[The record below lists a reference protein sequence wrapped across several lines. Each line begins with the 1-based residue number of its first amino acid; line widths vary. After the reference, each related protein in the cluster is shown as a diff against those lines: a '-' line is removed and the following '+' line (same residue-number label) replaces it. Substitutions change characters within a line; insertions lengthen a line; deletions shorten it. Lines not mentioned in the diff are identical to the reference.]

1 MGWRINCIRIKNFK
15 FFRDE
20 FVLNVEGKHLLLYG
34 ENGSGKSS
42 IYWSFYTHYQ
52 SCYKQPRPEDA
63 QKYFM
68 VGNDQNLRNRF
79 CTDADGSSIVI
90 DFISDD
96 HRIKTFEDSNVRC
109 NTTAEDDLFMNFT
122 SGSSSFMNYKFLS
135 SIFDFKNSEIPEIFT
150 IFKSDIFPALVFSP
164 SPFFV
169 HIDGNLPKHVT
180 TADYWW
186 KYLDEN
192 LKKLKKGR
200 NPKYILKTSDEF
212 KRYENLLSEFNR
224 QMGETITLIE
234 EKTNGKL
241 EHDFNLGSKIQII
254 YRPAYIKG
262 QKVGP
267 ETDINLKLCPPQIIV
282 KAKIANNRLSEAHKD
297 VVHPRSFFNE
307 ASLTCM
313 AIAMRFAVVDVMYQG
328 DENVA
333 SALFLDDLL
342 ISLDMS
348 TRLSVVD
355 VILAYQEKYQI
366 MLFTHDYAF
375 YDIFKSRIG
384 DMGKKSD
391 WLFREMYRKDET
403 LALIPTPL
411 ILDDDSAYAKALAY
425 YCKNDYAASA
435 NALRRECEEQMKRL
449 LPYNKTITESEN
461 GCMRTMPQKLAKM
474 IDSLKD
480 FYKSIGM
487 PNPTPNLHLY
497 RERILNPLSHYD
509 VRTSIYK
516 NELKKAIDEVHIFQ
530 DIAIERIV
538 PIGECDINVF
548 YQITMDNRGVH
559 IHNKFNFCDEWLKYS
574 YAGLDYYTKPHIL
587 VRDTDVREVTIGKVY
602 PLGSIFNRMCKIAY
616 GTENPEIYPDIRDV
630 VVKVAD

>member
-1 MGWRINCIRIKNFK
+1 MSWRINNIRIKNFK
-15 FFRDE
+15 FFKDE
-20 FVLNVEGKHLLLYG
+20 FVLKVNGKHLLLYG

-52 SCYKQPRPEDA
+52 SCYKSPTLEDA
-63 QKYFM
+63 QKYF
-68 VGNDQNLRNRF
+68 VAGNDQNLRNRF
-79 CTDADGSSIVI
+79 GTDAESSSIVI
-90 DFISDD
+90 EYISDD
-96 HRIKTFEDSNVRC
+96 HRTKNYEDSDVRC
-109 NTTAEDDLFMNFT
+109 NTTAGDDMFMNFA

-135 SIFDFKNSEIPEIFT
+135 SIFDFKNSEKPEIFA
-150 IFKSDIFPALVFSP
+150 IFKSDIFPALVFRA

-169 HIDGNLPKHVT
+169 HIDGSVPEHAT

-192 LKKLKKGR
+192 LKNLRRGE

-212 KRYENLLSEFNR
+212 KRYVKLLGEFNK
-224 QMGETITLIE
+224 QIKETITLIE
-234 EKTNGKL
+234 EKTNRKID
-241 EHDFNLGSKIQII
+241 HDFHLDSRLEISYG
-254 YRPAYIKG
+254 PAYIEG

-282 KAKIANNRLSEAHKD
+282 RAKITNNDIDEAHKN
-297 VVHPRSFFNE
+297 VAHPRSFYNE
-307 ASLTCM
+307 ATLTCM
-313 AIAMRFAVVDVMYQG
+313 AVAMRFAVVDVMYQG

-348 TRLSVVD
+348 TRLSVID
-355 VILAYQEKYQI
+355 VILAYQDKYQI
-366 MLFTHDYAF
+366 LLFTHDYAF
-375 YDIFKSRIG
+375 YDILKSRIG

-403 LALIPTPL
+403 LASIPTPL
-411 ILDDDSAYAKALAY
+411 ILDDDCAYTKALAY

-449 LPYNKTITESEN
+449 LPYNKTIVESED
-461 GCMRTMPQKLAKM
+461 GCTWSIPQKLAKM

-516 NELKKAIDEVHIFQ
+516 NELKKAIDEVKKLQ
-530 DIAIERIV
+530 DITIERIV
-538 PIGECDINVF
+538 PIMDCGVNVF
-548 YQITMDNRGVH
+548 FQISMDNGDVH

-574 YAGLDYYTKPHIL
+574 YGGQDYYTKPHIL
-587 VRDTDVREVTIGKVY
+587 VRDTDVREFTQGKDYTLNSV
-602 PLGSIFNRMCKIAY
+602 FNRMCKIAY
-616 GTENPEIYPDIRDV
+616 GPDHPELYPQIRTV
-630 VVKVAD
+630 VIKVNG

>member
-1 MGWRINCIRIKNFK
+1 MSWRINSIRIKNFK
-15 FFRDE
+15 FFKDE
-20 FVLNVEGKHLLLYG
+20 FVLNVDGKHLLLYG

-52 SCYKQPRPEDA
+52 SCYKLPIPDDA

-79 CTDADGSSIVI
+79 CNDEDGSSIVI
-90 DFISDD
+90 EFVSDD
-96 HRIKTFEDSNVRC
+96 HRTKTFEDSDVRC
-109 NTTAEDDLFMNFT
+109 NTTTGGDMFMNFT

-135 SIFDFKNSEIPEIFT
+135 SIFDFKNSEEPEIFK
-150 IFKSDIFPALVFSP
+150 IFKSDIFPALVLKTSVHL
-164 SPFFV
+164 V
-169 HIDGNLPKHVT
+169 HIDGNPPEHAT

-192 LKKLKKGR
+192 LKNLKRGE
-200 NPKYILKTSDEF
+200 NPKYILKTSDEY
-212 KRYENLLSEFNR
+212 KRYEKLLGEFNK
-224 QMGETITLIE
+224 QMEDTITLIE

-241 EHDFNLGSKIQII
+241 EHDFHLNNKIQIT
-254 YRPAYIKG
+254 YKPAYIKG

-267 ETDINLKLCPPQIIV
+267 ETDVNLKLCPPQIIV
-282 KAKIANNRLSEAHKD
+282 KAKITSNGLPVAHKD

-307 ASLTCM
+307 ATLTCM
-313 AIAMRFAVVDVMYQG
+313 AVAMRFAVVDVMYQG

-348 TRLSVVD
+348 SRLNVID

-375 YDIFKSRIG
+375 YDILKSRIG
-384 DMGKKSD
+384 DVGKKSD

-403 LALIPTPL
+403 LAHIPTPL
-411 ILDDDSAYAKALAY
+411 ILDDDSAYTKALAY

-435 NALRRECEEQMKRL
+435 NALRRECEEQVKRL
-449 LPYNKTITESEN
+449 LPYNRTITESEE
-461 GCMRTMPQKLAKM
+461 GCTWSIPQTLAKM
-474 IDSLKD
+474 IDDLKD
-480 FYKSIGM
+480 FYRSIGM

-509 VRTSIYK
+509 ARTSIYK
-516 NELKKAIDEVHIFQ
+516 NELKKAIDEVKKFQ

-538 PIGECDINVF
+538 SIRECGVNVF
-548 YQITMDNRGVH
+548 YQITMDNGDIH

-574 YAGLDYYTKPHIL
+574 YDGLDYFTKPHIL
-587 VRDTDVREVTIGKVY
+587 VRDTDVREFTVGKDYTLNSV
-602 PLGSIFNRMCKIAY
+602 FNRMCKIAY
-616 GTENPEIYPDIRDV
+616 GTDHPEIYPKIRDV
-630 VVKVAD
+630 VIKVAD

>member
-1 MGWRINCIRIKNFK
+1 MSWRINSIRIKNFK

-20 FVLNVEGKHLLLYG
+20 FLLNVDGKHLLLYG

-52 SCYKQPRPEDA
+52 SCYKLPTPEDA

-68 VGNDQNLRNRF
+68 FDNDQNLRNRF
-79 CTDADGSSIVI
+79 CNDADGSSII
-90 DFISDD
+90 IEFISDD
-96 HRIKTFEDSNVRC
+96 HRTKSFEDSDVRC
-109 NTTAEDDLFMNFT
+109 NTTAEDDLFMNFS

-135 SIFDFKNSEIPEIFT
+135 SIFDFKNSEKPEIFA
-150 IFKSDIFPALVFSP
+150 IFKSEIFPALVFRP

-169 HIDGNLPKHVT
+169 HIDGNPPAHAT

-192 LKKLKKGR
+192 LKNLKRGK

-212 KRYENLLSEFNR
+212 KRFEKLLGEFNN

-234 EKTNGKL
+234 EKTNRKI
-241 EHDFNLGSKIQII
+241 EHDFHLDNKTQIT
-254 YRPAYIKG
+254 YKPAYIKE

-282 KAKIANNRLSEAHKD
+282 KAEITRHGLPDSHKE

-307 ASLTCM
+307 ATLTCM

-348 TRLSVVD
+348 TRLSVID
-355 VILAYQEKYQI
+355 VILAYQDKYQI
-366 MLFTHDYAF
+366 LLFTHDYAF
-375 YDIFKSRIG
+375 YDILKSRIG
-384 DMGKKSD
+384 DLGNKSE
-391 WLFREMYRKDET
+391 WLFREMYRKDES
-403 LALIPTPL
+403 LAPVPTPL
-411 ILDDDSAYAKALAY
+411 ILDDDSAFTKALAY

-435 NALRRECEEQMKRL
+435 NALRRECEEQMRRL
-449 LPYNKTITESEN
+449 LPFNLTITESEE
-461 GCMRTMPQKLAKM
+461 GCSWSIPQKLAKM
-474 IDSLKD
+474 SDGLKG
-480 FYKSIGM
+480 FYLSIGM

-516 NELKKAIDEVHIFQ
+516 NELKKAIDEVRKLQ
-530 DIAIERIV
+530 DVTIERIV
-538 PIGECDINVF
+538 SISNCGIKVF
-548 YQITMDNRGVH
+548 FEIKMDNMDIH
-559 IHNKFNFCDEWLKYS
+559 IHIKFNFCDEWLKYS
-574 YAGLDYYTKPHIL
+574 YDGQDYYTKPHIL
-587 VRDTDVREVTIGKVY
+587 IRESNMREFTVGKDYTLTSV
-602 PLGSIFNRMCKIAY
+602 FNRMCRFAY
-616 GTENPEIYPDIRDV
+616 GDEHVEMWPEIRTAVNKVDV
-630 VVKVAD
+630 

>member
-1 MGWRINCIRIKNFK
+1 MSWRINTIRIKNFK
-15 FFRDE
+15 FFKDE
-20 FVLNVEGKHLLLYG
+20 FILNVDGKHLLLYG

-52 SCYKQPRPEDA
+52 SCYKLPIPEEA

-79 CTDADGSSIVI
+79 CNDRDGSSII
-90 DFISDD
+90 IEFISDD
-96 HRIKTFEDSNVRC
+96 NRTKTFEDSDVRC
-109 NTTAEDDLFMNFT
+109 NTTTEDDMFMNFT

-135 SIFDFKNSEIPEIFT
+135 SIFDFKNSEKPEIFS
-150 IFKSDIFPALVFSP
+150 IFKSDIFPALVFKP

-169 HIDGNLPKHVT
+169 HIDGTPPAHAT

-192 LKKLKKGR
+192 LKNLRRGG
-200 NPKYILKTSDEF
+200 NPKYILKTSDEY
-212 KRYENLLSEFNR
+212 KRYEKLLGEFNK
-224 QMGETITLIE
+224 QMGDIITLIE
-234 EKTNGKL
+234 EKTNTKI
-241 EHDFNLGSKIQII
+241 EHDFHLDSKIEII

-267 ETDINLKLCPPQIIV
+267 ETDINLRLCPPQIIV
-282 KAKIANNRLSEAHKD
+282 KAKITSNGILDAHKE
-297 VVHPRSFFNE
+297 VAHPRSYFNE
-307 ASLTCM
+307 AMLTCM
-313 AIAMRFAVVDVMYQG
+313 AVAMRFAVVDVMYQG

-348 TRLSVVD
+348 TRLSIID
-355 VILAYQEKYQI
+355 VILAYQQRYQI
-366 MLFTHDYAF
+366 LLFTHDYAF
-375 YDIFKSRIG
+375 YDILKSRIG
-384 DMGKKSD
+384 DMGKKSE

-403 LALIPTPL
+403 IAPIPTTL
-411 ILDDDSAYAKALAY
+411 ILDDDSAYTKALAY

-449 LPYNKTITESEN
+449 LPYNKTITESEE
-461 GCMRTMPQKLAKM
+461 GCTWSMPQKLAKM

-509 VRTSIYK
+509 VRTTIYK
-516 NELKKAIDEVHIFQ
+516 DELKKAIDEVRKFQ
-530 DIAIERIV
+530 NIAIERIV
-538 PIGECDINVF
+538 PISDCDVDVF
-548 YQITMDNRGVH
+548 FKITMDYGDTP
-559 IHNKFNFCDEWLKYS
+559 IYIKFNFCDEWLKYS
-574 YAGLDYYTKPHIL
+574 YDGQNYNTKPHIL
-587 VRDTDVREVTIGKVY
+587 VRETNVREFTVGKDYTLMSV
-602 PLGSIFNRMCKIAY
+602 FNRMCRIAY
-616 GTENPEIYPDIRDV
+616 GADNTEAWPEIRSAV
-630 VVKVAD
+630 TKVEG

>member
-1 MGWRINCIRIKNFK
+1 MSWRINNIRIKNFK
-15 FFRDE
+15 FFKDE
-20 FVLNVEGKHLLLYG
+20 FVLNVNGKHLLLYG

-52 SCYKQPRPEDA
+52 SCYKLPTPEDA
-63 QKYFM
+63 QKYFV

-79 CTDADGSSIVI
+79 GTDAESSSIVI
-90 DFISDD
+90 EYISDD
-96 HRIKTFEDSNVRC
+96 HRTKKYEDSDVRC
-109 NTTAEDDLFMNFT
+109 NTTAGEDMFMNFA

-135 SIFDFKNSEIPEIFT
+135 SIFDFKNSEIPEIFA
-150 IFKSDIFPALVFSP
+150 IFKSDIFPALVFRA

-169 HIDGNLPKHVT
+169 HIDGSAPEHAT

-192 LKKLKKGR
+192 LKNLRRGE

-212 KRYENLLSEFNR
+212 KRYVKLLREFNK
-224 QMGETITLIE
+224 QIEETITLIE
-234 EKTNGKL
+234 EKTNRKI
-241 EHDFNLGSKIQII
+241 EHDFHLDSRIEIS
-254 YRPAYIKG
+254 YEPAYIEG

-282 KAKIANNRLSEAHKD
+282 RAKITNNDIDDAHKK
-297 VVHPRSFFNE
+297 VAHPRSFYNE
-307 ASLTCM
+307 ATLTCM
-313 AIAMRFAVVDVMYQG
+313 AVAMRFAVVDVMYQG

-348 TRLSVVD
+348 TRLSVID
-355 VILAYQEKYQI
+355 VILAYQDKYQI
-366 MLFTHDYAF
+366 LLFTHDYAF
-375 YDIFKSRIG
+375 YDILKSRIG
-384 DMGKKSD
+384 DMGKKRD

-403 LALIPTPL
+403 LASIPTPL
-411 ILDDDSAYAKALAY
+411 ILDDDCAYTKALAY

-449 LPYNKTITESEN
+449 LPYNKTIVESED
-461 GCMRTMPQKLAKM
+461 GCTWSIPQKLAKM

-516 NELKKAIDEVHIFQ
+516 NELKKAIDEVKKLQ
-530 DIAIERIV
+530 DITIERIV
-538 PIGECDINVF
+538 PIMDCGVNVF
-548 YQITMDNRGVH
+548 FQIAMDNGNNH

-574 YAGLDYYTKPHIL
+574 YGGQDYYTKPHIL
-587 VRDTDVREVTIGKVY
+587 VRDTNVREFTQGKVY
-602 PLGSIFNRMCKIAY
+602 TLNSVFTRMCKFAY
-616 GTENPEIYPDIRDV
+616 GPDHPESYPQIRTV
-630 VVKVAD
+630 VIKVNG

>member
-1 MGWRINCIRIKNFK
+1 MSWRINNIRIKNFK
-15 FFRDE
+15 FFKDE
-20 FVLNVEGKHLLLYG
+20 FVLNVDGKHLLLYG

-52 SCYKQPRPEDA
+52 SCYKLPIPEEA

-79 CTDADGSSIVI
+79 CNDADGSSIVI
-90 DFISDD
+90 EFISED
-96 HRIKTFEDSNVRC
+96 RRTKSFEDSDVRC
-109 NTTAEDDLFMNFT
+109 NTTTEDDMFMNFT

-135 SIFDFKNSEIPEIFT
+135 SIFDFKNSEKPEIFE
-150 IFKSDIFPALVFSP
+150 IFKSDIFPALVFKP
-164 SPFFV
+164 SPYFV
-169 HIDGNLPKHVT
+169 HIDGNPPAHAT

-186 KYLDEN
+186 KYLYNN
-192 LKKLKKGR
+192 LKSLRRGR

-212 KRYENLLSEFNR
+212 KRYEKLLGEFNK
-224 QMGETITLIE
+224 QMGVTITLIE
-234 EKTNGKL
+234 EKTNQKI
-241 EHDFNLGSKIQII
+241 EHDFHLDNKVQIT
-254 YRPAYIKG
+254 YTPAYIKG
-262 QKVGP
+262 QQVGP
-267 ETDINLKLCPPQIIV
+267 ETDINLKLCPPQIYV
-282 KAKIANNRLSEAHKD
+282 KAKITSNGLPDAHKE

-307 ASLTCM
+307 AMLTCM
-313 AIAMRFAVVDVMYQG
+313 AVAMRFAVVDVMYQG

-348 TRLSVVD
+348 TRLSIID
-355 VILAYQEKYQI
+355 VILAYQQKYQI
-366 MLFTHDYAF
+366 LLFTHDYAF
-375 YDIFKSRIG
+375 YDILKSRIG
-384 DMGKKSD
+384 DMGKKSE

-403 LALIPTPL
+403 LAPIPTPL
-411 ILDDDSAYAKALAY
+411 ILDDDSAYTKALAY

-449 LPYNKTITESEN
+449 LPYNKTITESEE
-461 GCMRTMPQKLAKM
+461 GCSWSIPQKLAKM

-516 NELKKAIDEVHIFQ
+516 DELKKAIKEVRKFQ
-530 DIAIERIV
+530 DITIVRIV
-538 PIGECDINVF
+538 PIMDCGVDVF
-548 YQITMDNRGVH
+548 FQITLNYGDIH

-574 YAGLDYYTKPHIL
+574 YDGQNYYTKPHIL
-587 VRDTDVREVTIGKVY
+587 VRDSDVREFTVGKVY
-602 PLGSIFNRMCKIAY
+602 TLTSVFNRMCRIAF
-616 GTENPEIYPDIRDV
+616 GDDHTEMWPEIIDSV
-630 VVKVAD
+630 NKVED

>member
-1 MGWRINCIRIKNFK
+1 MGWRINSIRIKNFK
-15 FFRDE
+15 FFKDE
-20 FVLNVEGKHLLLYG
+20 FVLNVNGKHLLLYG

-52 SCYKQPRPEDA
+52 SCYKLPIPEDA
-63 QKYFM
+63 QKYFIA
-68 VGNDQNLRNRF
+68 GNDQNLRNRF
-79 CTDADGSSIVI
+79 CKDEDGSSIVI
-90 DFISDD
+90 EYISDD
-96 HRIKTFEDSNVRC
+96 HRTITYEDSDVRC
-109 NTTAEDDLFMNFT
+109 NTTTEGDLFMTFT

-169 HIDGNLPKHVT
+169 HIDGNPPNHAT

-186 KYLDEN
+186 KYLDDT
-192 LKKLKKGR
+192 LKKLRRGK
-200 NPKYILKTSDEF
+200 NPKYILKTSDEY
-212 KRYENLLSEFNR
+212 KRYEKLLGEFNK

-234 EKTNGKL
+234 EKTNRKL
-241 EHDFNLGSKIQII
+241 EHDFRLENKIQIT
-254 YRPAYIKG
+254 YKAAYIKE

-267 ETDINLKLCPPQIIV
+267 ETDINLKLCPPRIIV
-282 KAKIANNRLSEAHKD
+282 KAKIANNGLPEAHKD
-297 VVHPRSFFNE
+297 VVHPRSYYNE
-307 ASLTCM
+307 ATLTCL
-313 AIAMRFAVVDVMYQG
+313 AVAMRFAVVDVMYQG

-348 TRLSVVD
+348 TRLNVID

-375 YDIFKSRIG
+375 YDILKSRIG
-384 DMGKKSD
+384 DVGKKSE
-391 WLFREMYRKDET
+391 WLFREMYRKDES
-403 LALIPTPL
+403 LEPVPSPL
-411 ILDDDSAYAKALAY
+411 ILDDDSAYTKALAY

-435 NALRRECEEQMKRL
+435 NALRRECEEQVKRL
-449 LPYNKTITESEN
+449 LPYNRTITESEE
-461 GCMRTMPQKLAKM
+461 GCTWSIPQTLAKM
-474 IDSLKD
+474 IDDLKD
-480 FYKSIGM
+480 FYRSIGM

-516 NELKKAIDEVHIFQ
+516 NELKKAIDEVKKFQ
-530 DIAIERIV
+530 DIAIEKIV
-538 PIGECDINVF
+538 PIRECGVNVF
-548 YQITMDNRGVH
+548 FQITMDNGVIH

-574 YAGLDYYTKPHIL
+574 YDGQDYFTKPHIL
-587 VRDTDVREVTIGKVY
+587 IRDSNVSEFPAGKVFT
-602 PLGSIFNRMCKIAY
+602 LGSVFNRMCKIAY
-616 GTENPEIYPDIRDV
+616 GVDHPETYPEIRAA
-630 VVKVAD
+630 VVKVNG

>member
-1 MGWRINCIRIKNFK
+1 MGWRINSIRIKNFK
-15 FFRDE
+15 FFKDE
-20 FVLNVEGKHLLLYG
+20 FVLNVNGKHLLLYG

-52 SCYKQPRPEDA
+52 SCYKLPIPEDA
-63 QKYFM
+63 QKYFIA
-68 VGNDQNLRNRF
+68 GNDQNLRNRF
-79 CTDADGSSIVI
+79 CKDEDGSSIVI
-90 DFISDD
+90 EYISDD
-96 HRIKTFEDSNVRC
+96 HRTITYEDSDVRC
-109 NTTAEDDLFMNFT
+109 NTTTEGDLFMTFT

-169 HIDGNLPKHVT
+169 HIDGNPPNHAT

-186 KYLDEN
+186 KYLDDT
-192 LKKLKKGR
+192 LKKLRRGK
-200 NPKYILKTSDEF
+200 NPKYILKTSDEY
-212 KRYENLLSEFNR
+212 KRYEKLLGEFNK

-234 EKTNGKL
+234 EKTNRKI
-241 EHDFNLGSKIQII
+241 ERDFHLDSKIEIT
-254 YRPAYIKG
+254 YKPAYIKG

-282 KAKIANNRLSEAHKD
+282 KAKITNNGLVETHKD
-297 VVHPRSFFNE
+297 VIHPRSFYNE
-307 ASLTCM
+307 ATLTCM
-313 AIAMRFAVVDVMYQG
+313 AVAMRFAVVDVMYQG

-348 TRLSVVD
+348 TRLSVID
-355 VILAYQEKYQI
+355 VILAYQERYQI

-375 YDIFKSRIG
+375 YDILKSRIG
-384 DMGKKSD
+384 DMGKKGD

-403 LALIPTPL
+403 LAPIPTPL
-411 ILDDDSAYAKALAY
+411 ILDDDSAYTKALAY

-449 LPYNKTITESEN
+449 LPYNRTITESEE
-461 GCMRTMPQKLAKM
+461 GCTWSMPQTLAKM
-474 IDSLKD
+474 IDDLKD
-480 FYKSIGM
+480 FYRSIGM

-516 NELKKAIDEVHIFQ
+516 DELKKAIDEVRKFQ

-538 PIGECDINVF
+538 PIRDCDINVF
-548 YQITMDNRGVH
+548 YQITMDNGDIH
-559 IHNKFNFCDEWLKYS
+559 IYNKFNFCDEWLRYN
-574 YAGLDYYTKPHIL
+574 YDGQDYFTKPHIL
-587 VRDTDVREVTIGKVY
+587 IRDTDVREFSSGKVY
-602 PLGSIFNRMCKIAY
+602 TLGSVFNRMCKIAY
-616 GTENPEIYPDIRDV
+616 GVDHPEMYPEIRAA
-630 VVKVAD
+630 VVKVNG